1 MERKLRYISKEIDK
15 DEIPVADIFAE
26 IPNAPANQRVIN
38 NLESEL
44 EKSQSEILE
53 LSQNSISL
61 KADFLELIEMKE
73 MLERT
78 QVFFAEQENSES
90 LNDEDNITAQSD
102 HSRLDFVSGVIERD
116 RLAGFERML
125 WRVSMGNVFLRQSD
139 VVEPLKDPS
148 TGHQLRKSV
157 FVAFFQGD
165 ELRSRIK
172 KVCAGYRAS
181 LYMCPTVYEERD
193 AMFKGVRTRIEDLQ
207 MVLNQTHDHRHRVLV
222 EVAGKIPEWT
232 VMIRK
237 MKAIYHTL
245 NLVNMDVSRK
255 CLIAECWIP
264 VTDIPCV
271 RRDLMKGSEE
281 VGSTIQSFLNL
292 IQYAEAPPTF
302 YRTNKFTQGFQNLIE
317 AYGTASYREINP
329 ALYTII
335 TFPFLF
341 GVMFGDIG
349 HGTIMLAASLWMVL
363 CERSL
368 EAKRIKSEIWQIFFG
383 GRYIILL
390 MGMFSIYTGF
400 IYNDI
405 FSKSLNLFGSA
416 WQPQHNAS
424 TLSDST
430 IPSLVLNPEEEYAHE
445 SVYFMGLD
453 PAWQMAEN
461 KIIFHN
467 SYKMK
472 LSIIFGVMHM
482 IFGVCMSLV
491 NMIYFRRYA
500 SIVLEFIPQIV
511 FLLLIFGYMVFMM
524 VFKWFMYGGLK
535 DNSHSP
541 GCAPSV
547 LIMFIDMMLMQSTNA
562 PDGCDAYMFTGQRI
576 MQMVLVGLAIVCI
589 PWMLLGKP
597 LYIMASRKKLAQ
609 QVRIELELQIPHQNF
624 TIKFYLFSRGKQ
636 V

>member
-1 MERKLRYISKEIDK
+1 MERKLRYIYKELNK
-15 DEIPVADIFAE
+15 DEISVAE
-26 IPNAPANQRVIN
+26 IFDELPNAPANQRIIN
-38 NLESEL
+38 HLESEL

-61 KADFLELIEMKE
+61 KADFLELTEMEE

-78 QVFFAEQENSES
+78 QVFFAEQEYSVA
-90 LNDEDNITAQSD
+90 DVDDGIAQND
-102 HSRLDFVSGVIERD
+102 HSRLDFVAGVIERD

-139 VVEPLKDPS
+139 IKEQLKDPS
-148 TGHQLRKSV
+148 TGHQLYKSV

-165 ELRSRIK
+165 ELKSRIK

-181 LYMCPTVYEERD
+181 LYQCPSVYEERND
-193 AMFKGVRTRIEDLQ
+193 LFKGIRTRIADLQ
-207 MVLNQTHDHRHRVLV
+207 MVLNQTQDHRHRVLV
-222 EVAGKIPEWT
+222 DVAKKIPEWT

-245 NLVNMDVSRK
+245 NLFNMDVSRK
-255 CLIAECWIP
+255 CLIGECWIP
-264 VTDIPCV
+264 VSDIPSV
-271 RRDLMKGSEE
+271 RRDLIEGAEE
-281 VGSTIQSFLNL
+281 VGSTITSFLNL

-302 YRTNKFTQGFQNLIE
+302 FRTNKFTQGFQNLIE
-317 AYGTASYREINP
+317 AYGTASYREVNP

-349 HGTIMLAASLWMVL
+349 HGTIMLLAALWMVL
-363 CERSL
+363 WERSL

-390 MGMFSIYTGF
+390 MGLFSLYTGF

-405 FSKSLNLFGSA
+405 FSKSMNLFGSA

-424 TLSDST
+424 TLSDSS
-430 IPSLVLNPEEEYAHE
+430 IPSLVLNPEEEYAHD
-445 SVYFMGLD
+445 SVYLMGLD

-472 LSIIFGVMHM
+472 VSIIFGVVHM

-491 NMIYFRRYA
+491 NMVHFRRYA
-500 SIVLEFIPQIV
+500 SIVLEFVPQIV

-524 VFKWFMYGGLK
+524 FFKWLMYGGLK
-535 DNSHSP
+535 DDIHSP

-547 LIMFIDMMLMQSTNA
+547 LIMFIDMMLMQSTEA
-562 PDGCDAYMFTGQRI
+562 PNGCEAYMFSGQRI
-576 MQMVLVGLAIVCI
+576 MQMVLVGLAVVCI

-597 LYIMASRKKLAQ
+597 LYIMACRRKQARR
-609 QVRIELELQIPHQNF
+609 VRIEVFMRI
-624 TIKFYLFSRGKQ
+624 Y
-636 V
+636 

>member
-1 MERKLRYISKEIDK
+1 MERKLRYIIKELKK
-15 DEIPVADIFAE
+15 DEIPVAEIFE
-26 IPNAPANQRVIN
+26 ELPKAPANQRIIN
-38 NLESEL
+38 HLESEL
-44 EKSQSEILE
+44 EKSQSEIHE

-61 KADFLELIEMKE
+61 KADFLELTEMKE

-78 QVFFAEQENSES
+78 RAFFTEHENSVRLHEEDDVTAH
-90 LNDEDNITAQSD
+90 NDH
-102 HSRLDFVSGVIERD
+102 HSRLDFVAGVIERD
-116 RLAGFERML
+116 RLAGFESML

-139 VVEPLKDPS
+139 LNEQLQDPS
-148 TGHQLRKSV
+148 TGHQLYKSV

-165 ELRSRIK
+165 ELKSRIK
-172 KVCAGYRAS
+172 KICAGYRAS
-181 LYMCPTVYEERD
+181 LYQCPSAYDERD
-193 AMFKGVRTRIEDLQ
+193 AMFKGVRTRIQDLQ
-207 MVLNQTHDHRHRVLV
+207 MVLNQTQDHRHRVLV
-222 EVAGKIPEWT
+222 EVAKKIPEWT

-245 NLVNMDVSRK
+245 NLFNMDVSRK
-255 CLIAECWIP
+255 CLIGECWIP
-264 VTDIPCV
+264 VSDIPSV
-271 RRDLMKGSEE
+271 RRDLMEGSEE
-281 VGSTIQSFLNL
+281 VGSTIKSFLNL
-292 IQYAEAPPTF
+292 IQYNEAPPTF
-302 YRTNKFTQGFQNLIE
+302 FSTNKFTQGFQNLIE
-317 AYGTASYREINP
+317 AYGTASYREVNP

-349 HGTIMLAASLWMVL
+349 HGTIMLLAGLWMVIW
-363 CERSL
+363 ERSL
-368 EAKRIKSEIWQIFFG
+368 KAKRIKSEIWQIFFG

-390 MGMFSIYTGF
+390 MGLFSIYTGF

-405 FSKSLNLFGSA
+405 FSKSMNLFGSA
-416 WQPQHNAS
+416 WRPQHNAS

-430 IPSLVLNPEEEYAHE
+430 IPSLVLNPEEEYAHD
-445 SVYFMGLD
+445 SVYLMGLD

-472 LSIIFGVMHM
+472 LSIIFGVIHM

-491 NMIYFRRYA
+491 NMIHFRRYA
-500 SIVLEFIPQIV
+500 SIVLEFMPQIV

-535 DNSHSP
+535 DSSHSP

-547 LIMFIDMMLMQSTNA
+547 LIMFIDMMLLQSTDA
-562 PDGCDAYMFTGQRI
+562 PDGCEAYMFSGQRI
-576 MQMVLVGLAIVCI
+576 MQMVLFGLAVVCI

-597 LYIMASRKKLAQ
+597 FYIMVGRKRQARR
-609 QVRIELELQIPHQNF
+609 VRNDPHKTSSEFLKNV
-624 TIKFYLFSRGKQ
+624 IIFSS
-636 V
+636 